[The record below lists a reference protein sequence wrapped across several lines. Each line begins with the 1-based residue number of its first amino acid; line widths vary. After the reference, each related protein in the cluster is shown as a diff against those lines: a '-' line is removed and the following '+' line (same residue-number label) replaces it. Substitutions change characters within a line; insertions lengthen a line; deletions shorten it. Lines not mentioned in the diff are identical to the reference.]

1 MSRCWMRSRNDDM
14 RRRAMEERAE
24 LGMLLRK
31 GKRCS
36 ESSCCLDDVSRRPDV
51 VECEKGSSP
60 THRDGLRGF

>member
-14 RRRAMEERAE
+14 RRGAMEERAE
-24 LGMLLRK
+24 LGMFLRK

-60 THRDGLRGF
+60 AHRDGLRGF